1 LKEKIKRICRF
12 VDEIPHS
19 NEKMVFFFKW
29 GGPSLGIEKM
39 HTSFFIKIK
48 QQDVKNSTS
57 QYLSHHLAPRNPA
70 MGEVNYRQGL
80 YPKKQKQ
87 RSTS

>member
-1 LKEKIKRICRF
+1 MKFPIQMK
-12 VDEIPHS
+12 
-19 NEKMVFFFKW
+19 KMVFLFLKW
-29 GGPSLGIEKM
+29 GGPSLCIEKM

-48 QQDVKNSTS
+48 QEDVKSSTS
-57 QYLSHHLAPRNPA
+57 QYLSHHLAPRNPT
-70 MGEVNYRQGL
+70 MGEVNYRQGI